1 MEMTEAIYILT
12 SCSPRWL
19 VSNDRENEA
28 LDILAGLR
36 RAPKDSEI
44 VQLEFLEIKAQHMF
58 EVDRSRAKFPQF
70 QSGSFSDNFKL
81 GFYDYASLFTNKSLR
96 KRIFVAV
103 FTMVFQQC
111 RSPSISSKLFP
122 H

>member
-1 MEMTEAIYILT
+1 MDFDKYDALT
-12 SCSPRWL
+12 RSSPRWL
-19 VSNDRENEA
+19 VTRDRVDEA
-28 LDILAGLR
+28 LDVLAGIR

-70 QSGSFSDNFKL
+70 QSGSFMDNFKL
-81 GFYDYASLFTNKSLR
+81 GFYDYASLFTNRSLR
-96 KRIFVAV
+96 KRVFVAI

-111 RSPSISSKLFP
+111 QFP
-122 H
+122 

>member
-1 MEMTEAIYILT
+1 MD
-12 SCSPRWL
+12 
-19 VSNDRENEA
+19 V
-28 LDILAGLR
+28 LAEIR

-70 QSGSFSDNFKL
+70 QSGSFMDNLKL

-96 KRIFVAV
+96 KRVFVAI

-111 RSPSISSKLFP
+111 QFS
-122 H
+122 

>member
-1 MEMTEAIYILT
+1 METSCILT
-12 SCSPRWL
+12 SHSPRWL

-28 LDILAGLR
+28 LDILADLR
-36 RAPKDSEI
+36 RAPKDSEV

-81 GFYDYASLFTNKSLR
+81 GFYDYASLFTNRSLR
-96 KRIFVAV
+96 KRVFVAV

-111 RSPSISSKLFP
+111 QSQSSIALTRSY
-122 H
+122 